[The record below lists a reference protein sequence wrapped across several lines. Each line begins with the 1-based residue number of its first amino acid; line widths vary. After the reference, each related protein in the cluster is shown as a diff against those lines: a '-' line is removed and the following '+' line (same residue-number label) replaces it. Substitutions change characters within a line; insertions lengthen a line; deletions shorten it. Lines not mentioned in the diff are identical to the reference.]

1 MRAPGPNFDKMM
13 STMRSVSKY
22 LPLLYAIAFGGFF
35 LLHDLSRTPIWS
47 DEYFT
52 YSVVFRGGFP
62 SRVMAD
68 IHPPLYYILAIGF
81 THLIPGGLLALR
93 LFSVLCG
100 YAVIILSVMLCR
112 RYFGPIAATILLILM
127 PLNCHLVLF
136 SRMARYYIPLALFV
150 LVAQF
155 AFDRMLRRKKP
166 IDVALYMLA
175 LTICF
180 YTNLVSLLI
189 IPAHLTLAALRR
201 GGMRQ
206 CIVGQVISVIL
217 LLPWLP
223 VVLAQLSAKDGLAP
237 FVNEVGLTPLGF
249 AARIIWPLYDFS
261 FGENI
266 PPWDWFLSIL
276 PLLAVFSAL
285 LWFFIAAT
293 KRGEFTAL
301 ILWVLIPTAILTGKF
316 LPVGIEF
323 LPPRESFLL
332 PFWLMAIAAGISR
345 MPRRLM
351 PVLIIILVAAS
362 IVGNMRYF
370 QGKDTFHSTYI
381 IPWEEIAYEAEH
393 MAGSDGAIVADDE
406 SIRFYLPP
414 DAQIYFLTTLTETG
428 DITRRRVPV
437 VLVAN
442 PRDIT
447 PGGRVAPFLS
457 ALEKAG
463 YTLYARQEF
472 LKEDEKSRSVKQKLL
487 GREVSRV
494 KKEVRLYKWQGGGK
508 E

>member
-1 MRAPGPNFDKMM
+1 ME
-13 STMRSVSKY
+13 TMRITSKY
-22 LPLLYAIAFGGFF
+22 LPLLHASVFAGFL
-35 LLHDLSRTPIWS
+35 LLHDLSAMPIWS

-52 YSVVFRGGFP
+52 YSVVFQGGFP

-93 LFSVLCG
+93 LFSVLCA
-100 YAVIILSVMLCR
+100 YTAICLSVILCR
-112 RYFGPIAATILLILM
+112 RYFGTTAAMILLILM

-136 SRMARYYIPLALFV
+136 SRMARYYIPLTLFI
-150 LVAQF
+150 LIAQF
-155 AFDRMLRRKKP
+155 AFDRMLCGKKP
-166 IDVALYMLA
+166 IDVALYILA

-189 IPAHLTLAALRR
+189 IPAHLTLAALRKS
-201 GGMRQ
+201 G
-206 CIVGQVISVIL
+206 IKLSIFGQAISAIL

-223 VVLAQLSAKDGLAP
+223 VVLAQISAKGGLAP
-237 FVNEVGLTPLGF
+237 FGNEVGLTPLGF

-266 PPWDWFLSIL
+266 PPWDWMLSIL
-276 PLLAVFSAL
+276 PLLAVIGAIM
-285 LWFFIAAT
+285 WFVATAT
-293 KRGEFTAL
+293 KRGELSAL

-332 PFWLMAIAAGISR
+332 PFWLMAIAAGISK

-351 PVLIIILVAAS
+351 PVPIIILVAVS
-362 IVGNMRYF
+362 IVGNIRYF

-381 IPWEEIAYEAEH
+381 IPWSEIAYEAEH
-393 MAGSDGAIVADDE
+393 MARPDGVIVSDDE
-406 SIRFYLPP
+406 SIKFYLPR
-414 DAQIYFLTTLTETG
+414 DARIYFLSTLTDAG
-428 DITRRRVPV
+428 DITRRHVPI

-447 PGGRVAPFLS
+447 PGGLLAPFLS

-487 GREVSRV
+487 RREVSRF
-494 KKEVRLYKWQGGGK
+494 KKEVRLYQWVRGAK